1 MLRNADNELSAPPL
15 DSSRIASMGRPV
27 GCATRTG
34 MFVACGLTSA
44 CGFTPVRHPGENR
57 GPENAACETTWIP
70 ASAGMT
76 GKKKRLTNGNAEA
89 L

>member
-1 MLRNADNELSAPPL
+1 
-15 DSSRIASMGRPV
+15 MGRPV

-44 CGFTPVRHPGENR
+44 CGFTPVRHLPQTLAG
-57 GPENAACETTWIP
+57 GPEKAACETTWIP